1 MSNARRRWS
10 RFLRSQFADDLAL
23 SGTLAAC
30 TVFLLLVDY
39 VANH

>member
-10 RFLRSQFADDLAL
+10 RFLRSRFADDLAL
-23 SGTLAAC
+23 FGTLAAC
-30 TVFLLLVDY
+30 AAILLLVDY